1 MGSHT
6 LAPIPYTLTM
16 EITVVEGEDEDVY
29 ACEAS
34 DTVLTL
40 KEKIEAKEAFP
51 LDSQYLYHEGYWLS
65 EDDAVLSEFMASGE
79 ELTLTLP
86 FASGGRRRFVNTGND
101 DIWLIQKGRKNMLVP
116 RKATTIK
123 LKSDTFG
130 VAYFEEGEEIGKKR
144 YQVELYKVGK
154 DETEKVV
161 LTRSDGQI
169 TVYVGE
175 KLLENTDIKV
185 YDETID
191 NPRWERAAHGSKI
204 GYYITA
210 FGLKIGSF
218 VADFV
223 GDE

>member
-65 EDDAVLSEFMASGE
+65 EDDAVLSEFLSSGE

-86 FASGGRRRFVNTGND
+86 FASGGKRR
-101 DIWLIQKGRKNMLVP
+101 
-116 RKATTIK
+116 
-123 LKSDTFG
+123 
-130 VAYFEEGEEIGKKR
+130 FEEGEEIGGKKYHVER
-144 YQVELYKVGK
+144 YVVGNA
-154 DETEKVV
+154 ETEKVV
-161 LTRSDGQI
+161 LTRSDGRI
-169 TVYVGE
+169 TVHVGE
-175 KLLENTDIKV
+175 RLLENIDIKV
-185 YDETID
+185 YDESKDIA
-191 NPRWERAAHGSKI
+191 RWVKAKHGSRI
-204 GYYITA
+204 AYYIGA
-210 FGLKIGSF
+210 FGLGIASLVFG
-218 VADFV
+218 VL
-223 GDE
+223 